1 MEFVDSTTYIELVKE
16 RGPLT
21 IWEMSVIAETDIFR
35 VQEKLDPAI
44 SEGKVVPFEEGER
57 TYYKIAGEENGRK
70 NNKSF
75 FSSLFNRKI
84 EFESIDK
91 RIAMKEILASNNNYK
106 KLIQEAY
113 VLTLPH
119 SNPYTE
125 EERIKI
131 NLWVERDLKKLQTLD
146 EKKLFLADFIYEKS
160 IGKKRDYFKKRQLI
174 GES

>member
-1 MEFVDSTTYIELVKE
+1 MESIDSSTYIELIRE
-16 RGPLT
+16 RGPLA
-21 IWEMSVIAETDIFR
+21 IWEMSVTAETDIFR
-35 VQEKLDPAI
+35 VQEKLDPLI
-44 SEGKVVPFEEGER
+44 KEGWIVPFEEGGR
-57 TYYKIAGEENGRK
+57 TYYKVAGEENGRK
-70 NNKSF
+70 KNKSF
-75 FSSLFNRKI
+75 FSSPFNRKI
-84 EFESIDK
+84 EFETIPK
-91 RIAMKEILASNNNYK
+91 RMAMKEIFASKNSYK

-146 EKKLFLADFIYEKS
+146 EKKLFLADFIYDKS
-160 IGKKRDYFKKRQLI
+160 IGKKRDYFKRRNLL